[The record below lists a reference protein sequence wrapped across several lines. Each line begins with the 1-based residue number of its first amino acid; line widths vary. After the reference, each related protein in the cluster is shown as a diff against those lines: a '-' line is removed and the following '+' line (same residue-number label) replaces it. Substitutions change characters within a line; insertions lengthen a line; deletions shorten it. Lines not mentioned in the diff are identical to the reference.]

1 MSGKEGKEVVL
12 KRDRVA
18 DFTKFETRCASQSGM
33 PFSWEEGV
41 DKVRGGEGGRE
52 GVPSVSLLRK
62 SREFPQ
68 RGREY

>member
-41 DKVRGGEGGRE
+41 DKVRGGGREGGRE
-52 GVPSVSLLRK
+52 YP
-62 SREFPQ
+62 P
-68 RGREY
+68 

>member
-41 DKVRGGEGGRE
+41 DKVRGGGKGGRE
-52 GVPSVSLLRK
+52 YP
-62 SREFPQ
+62 P
-68 RGREY
+68 